1 MGWKGQIA
9 EVPVRILGRLVPTQ
23 KSRPETPK
31 SIFVLRNNDIGDLLA
46 ITPLFE
52 ALRWRFPAARITAG
66 VGDWNR
72 DVLAN
77 NPHVTDVLPVNAP
90 WNNKFIK
97 SQRISDQIGYVRHS
111 AEVKALR
118 EQQFEV
124 GIDILG
130 SHVGALLLMQA
141 RILYRLGVRGYRG
154 GHSAMQQNVIF
165 RDDQHVG
172 RAALRFAE
180 LLGATDLPE
189 CRPQLFLTHTE
200 ADAGEI
206 RWNQRVDGKPRRI
219 VIGPGGGLAEKCWP
233 LDSYIAL
240 VRRLSASGAAQLIIV
255 GGKQDFDT
263 GEQLSAELKGFNNLA
278 GQLTLRETFAVVN
291 AADVVI
297 TNPSML
303 MHVAAAFS
311 LPTVVLL
318 GEMFPSAINHDVAWG
333 YPGTCRSLGRE
344 ESHGVATV
352 EEAYAA
358 VHNAL
363 EQTRRKTSIGV

>member
-141 RILYRLGVRGYRG
+141 RIPYRLGVRGYRG

-189 CRPQLFLTHTE
+189 CRPQLFLTLAEE
-200 ADAGEI
+200 AIGEHSWD
-206 RWNQRVDGKPRRI
+206 RRSDSKPRRI
-219 VIGPGGGLAEKCWP
+219 VIGPGGGFAEKCWP
-233 LDSYIAL
+233 FASYVEVAKG
-240 VRRLSASGAAQLIIV
+240 LSASVGAELIIV
-255 GGKQDFDT
+255 GGKQDFEA
-263 GEQLSAELKGFNNLA
+263 GERLVAGLPNARNLA
-278 GQLTLRETFAVVN
+278 GKLTLRGTFAVVK
-291 AADVVI
+291 AADVALC
-297 TNPSML
+297 NSSML
-303 MHVAAAFS
+303 MHVAAAFC

-318 GEMFPSAINHDVAWG
+318 GASFDSVERHEQQWG
-333 YPGTCRSLGRE
+333 YPQTCRILGKE
-344 ESHGVATV
+344 GKSTQIATPG
-352 EEAYAA
+352 EALDALLA
-358 VHNAL
+358 VVG
-363 EQTRRKTSIGV
+363 RR

>member
-141 RILYRLGVRGYRG
+141 RIPYRLGVRGYRG
-154 GHSAMQQNVIF
+154 GHSAMQQNVLF
-165 RDDQHVG
+165 RDDQHAA
-172 RAALRFAE
+172 RAAVRFAE
-180 LLGATDLPE
+180 LLGATHLPE
-189 CRPQLFLTHTE
+189 CRPQLFLTPSE
-200 ADAGEI
+200 RAAGES
-206 RWNQRVDGKPRRI
+206 RWKRREDGKRHRV
-219 VIGPGGGLAEKCWP
+219 VIGPGGGLVEKCWP
-233 LDSYIAL
+233 LDSYAEL
-240 VRRLSASGAAQLIIV
+240 SRRLAASDVEMVIV
-255 GGKQDFDT
+255 GGKQDVEA
-263 GEQLSAELKGFNNLA
+263 GERLAVGLPCATSLA
-278 GQLTLRETFAVVN
+278 GKLTLRETFAIVK
-291 AADVVI
+291 AADAAVC
-297 TNPSML
+297 NSSML
-303 MHVAAAFS
+303 MHVAAAFR

-318 GEMFPSAINHDVAWG
+318 GSCFDSVSLHEQQWG
-333 YPGTCRSLGRE
+333 YADTCCILGKEGERTE
-344 ESHGVATV
+344 IATPA
-352 EEAYAA
+352 E
-358 VHNAL
+358 AL
-363 EQTRRKTSIGV
+363 EAVLAFVK

>member
-1 MGWKGQIA
+1 MGWKGSLFEISVWAGAKVAHTHKQ
-9 EVPVRILGRLVPTQ
+9 L
-23 KSRPETPK
+23 PEQPQ

-141 RILYRLGVRGYRG
+141 RIPYRLGVRGYRG

-189 CRPQLFLTHTE
+189 CRPQLFLTLAEE
-200 ADAGEI
+200 AIGEHSWD
-206 RWNQRVDGKPRRI
+206 RRSDSKPRRI
-219 VIGPGGGLAEKCWP
+219 VRAEVHVHC
-233 LDSYIAL
+233 A
-240 VRRLSASGAAQLIIV
+240 RRR
-255 GGKQDFDT
+255 
-263 GEQLSAELKGFNNLA
+263 EL
-278 GQLTLRETFAVVN
+278 T
-291 AADVVI
+291 
-297 TNPSML
+297 
-303 MHVAAAFS
+303 
-311 LPTVVLL
+311 
-318 GEMFPSAINHDVAWG
+318 HDVAG
-333 YPGTCRSLGRE
+333 ARITRDDELCARRETPILDIARSKDFTLE
-344 ESHGVATV
+344 KLK
-352 EEAYAA
+352 AA
-358 VHNAL
+358 LKRSAEIH
-363 EQTRRKTSIGV
+363 